1 MDLGSCLYECQIM
14 HHRLSP
20 VRNRFVYRAFFFLL
34 DLDKIDEA
42 ARRLLLLSRGG
53 LNVFTFRES
62 DHLRQGSSSTKES
75 ILAYLRAQGVGTAI
89 EKVRLLTNLRTMGHI
104 FNPVSFYFCFDA
116 DDRPVC
122 AVAEVGNTFGE
133 MKPFLLR
140 SQPARE
146 GLFEEAHTKYFYV
159 SPFIDL
165 DSAFAF
171 RLQVPGDRL
180 SLHIDGRERGRTVLV
195 TSVQGTRKELNN
207 ARLFWYALRFPFMTI
222 RILALIH
229 FQAFR
234 LYRKGLPFHK
244 KDSHQ
249 QLQREVFHVHHE

>member
-20 VRNRFVYRAFFFLL
+20 VRNRFVYKAFFFLL
-34 DLDKIDEA
+34 DLDEMDEA
-42 ARRLLLLSRGG
+42 ARRLLFLSRGG
-53 LNVFTFRES
+53 PNVFSFRES
-62 DHLRQGSSSTKES
+62 DHLRQGSASTQES
-75 ILAYLRAQGVGTAI
+75 VLAYIRTQGIGTTIAR
-89 EKVRLLTNLRTMGHI
+89 VRLLTNLRTMGHI
-104 FNPVSFYFCFDA
+104 FNPVSFYFCDDA
-116 DDRPVC
+116 DGRPVC
-122 AVAEVGNTFGE
+122 VVAEVGNTFGE

-140 SQPARE
+140 SQRARE

-165 DSAFAF
+165 DATFTF
-171 RLQVPGDRL
+171 RLQAPGDRL
-180 SLHIDGRERGRTVLV
+180 SLHIDDRERGRTMLV
-195 TSVQGTRKELNN
+195 TSVQGERKELTN
-207 ARLFWYALRFPFMTI
+207 ARLFWYALRFPFMTV

-234 LYRKGLPFHK
+234 LYRKGLPYHK

-249 QLQREVFHVHHE
+249 HLQREVFHVHHE